1 MPFGRKPELKHR
13 SYSQFSA
20 APAQP
25 KTSPKFERRA
35 LLRASG
41 IAALMVGSC
50 PATSAFARQTEEEEI
65 LQPSRTDATDFMARA
80 FEMRRISVERGDQAY
95 GAVIVQGNK
104 IVGQSWSRVVIDQ
117 DPTGHAE
124 MSAIRDAA
132 RRLNSRDLN
141 GTVMYSSSRPCPMCE
156 AASYWAG
163 VSELIYGPE
172 LDSAGPPRLFG

>member
-13 SYSQFSA
+13 SYGQFSA
-20 APAQP
+20 APAQL
-25 KTSPKFERRA
+25 KTSLKFERRT

-50 PATSAFARQTEEEEI
+50 PATSAFARQTEVDDI
-65 LQPSRTDATDFMARA
+65 LQPLRPIATDFMARA
-80 FEMRRISVERGDQAY
+80 FDMRRIAFERGDQAY
-95 GAVIVQGNK
+95 GAVIVQDNQ
-104 IVGQSWSRVVIDQ
+104 IIGQSWSRVIIDQ

-132 RRLNSRDLN
+132 RRLNSRDLS

-156 AASYWAG
+156 AAAYWAG
-163 VSELIYGPE
+163 VSELIYGRE
-172 LDSAGPPRLFG
+172 LDSAGKPRLCG